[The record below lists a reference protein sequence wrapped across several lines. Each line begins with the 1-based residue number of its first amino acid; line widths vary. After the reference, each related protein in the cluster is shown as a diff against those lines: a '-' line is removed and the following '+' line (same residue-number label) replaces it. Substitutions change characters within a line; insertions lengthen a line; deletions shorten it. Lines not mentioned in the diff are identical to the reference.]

1 MLALVVLPLAL
12 VLSASRLVGSPP
24 RTRAVVAASAADGPN
39 PRPFDDFERECFGD
53 DDGCDAWF
61 YGEDPTEEKRLSVHD
76 SPERDE
82 RLLESREAGQRIVDL
97 RRQREA
103 DMEAV
108 NRRIRDAA
116 RQRPADAGEDEL
128 HES

>member
-1 MLALVVLPLAL
+1 MLVVSLAAAALVPA
-12 VLSASRLVGSPP
+12 RLFAPP
-24 RTRAVVAASAADGPN
+24 RSTVVVASAAADGPGA
-39 PRPFDDFERECFGD
+39 RPFDDFERECFGD
-53 DDGCDAWF
+53 EDGCDAWF

-103 DMEAV
+103 AMEAV
-108 NRRIRDAA
+108 KRRIRDAA
-116 RQRPADAGEDEL
+116 QQQPADAREEPL